1 MNGGYV
7 NFEKQATT
15 MSLYELKVHF
25 NSLTEVTPLL
35 LSPYCK
41 WDVFYV
47 LGNTAQSNY

>member
-25 NSLTEVTPLL
+25 NSLRSDSSPAITLL
-35 LSPYCK
+35 
-41 WDVFYV
+41 
-47 LGNTAQSNY
+47 

>member
-25 NSLTEVTPLL
+25 NSLTEVNLL